1 MKNILL
7 SLGIV
12 AVLGANGL
20 VANEVVDT
28 QTPNLQKQELELLF
42 GANANDV
49 NVVAFSAIYFY

>member
-28 QTPNLQKQELELLF
+28 KTPNLQTQELELLF
-42 GANANDV
+42 GATANDV
-49 NVVAFSAIYFY
+49 NVVAFPAIYFY